1 MAKSK
6 DAKKNK
12 LKPALKTPA
21 QKKQVKAA
29 KKSK

>member
-6 DAKKNK
+6 DAKKNT
-12 LKPALKTPA
+12 LKAPQKTPA
-21 QKKQVKAA
+21 QKKQAKVA